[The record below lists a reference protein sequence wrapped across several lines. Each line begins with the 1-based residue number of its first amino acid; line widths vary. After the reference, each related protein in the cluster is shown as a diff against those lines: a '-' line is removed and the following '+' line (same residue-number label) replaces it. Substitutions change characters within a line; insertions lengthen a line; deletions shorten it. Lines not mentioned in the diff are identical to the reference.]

1 MEGWLM
7 KKKCTTPVYKRG
19 GGDKGNP
26 KEGRREKHISERA
39 RGEEETRKRIGG
51 A

>member
-1 MEGWLM
+1 M

-26 KEGRREKHISERA
+26 KEGKGEKHISERA
-39 RGEEETRKRIGG
+39 RGEEETRNRSGC